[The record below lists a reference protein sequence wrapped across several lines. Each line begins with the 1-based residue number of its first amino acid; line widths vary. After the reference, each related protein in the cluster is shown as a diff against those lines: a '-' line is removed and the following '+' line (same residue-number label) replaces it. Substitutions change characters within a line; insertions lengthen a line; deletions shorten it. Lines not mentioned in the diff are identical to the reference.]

1 MPASLRRATGTGL
14 RGRFFLRSLNSL
26 VQQMPFEH
34 ATVPSVDG
42 RSGVWRGPASWCADG
57 QLLVPWPY
65 HALTPPGG
73 GGLPSHNRTAS
84 QRPHAPIP
92 PRYRLRIRRRARG
105 GTPRLQHTAMRKA
118 ELLPAGTS
126 RSFRGR
132 GSAGEDTPAS
142 AGQARRGLRRV
153 RGGRGQAR
161 GAHAVVALSA
171 GVGTWRRKCGE
182 VPRDVTVPTLTR
194 RDSCLRPSAEGKT
207 GFVYPSL
214 AAVPRTTGG
223 GG

>member
-42 RSGVWRGPASWCADG
+42 RSGVWRGPVSWCADG

-65 HALTPPGG
+65 HVLTPPGA
-73 GGLPSHNRTAS
+73 GLPSHNRTAS

-105 GTPRLQHTAMRKA
+105 GTPRLQHMAMRKA

-126 RSFRGR
+126 RSFRSR
-132 GSAGEDTPAS
+132 GSAGEATQQRRCCA
-142 AGQARRGLRRV
+142 ARPT
-153 RGGRGQAR
+153 
-161 GAHAVVALSA
+161 LSA
-171 GVGTWRRKCGE
+171 GRARPGERRPRGRRSQRGSGDLEEE
-182 VPRDVTVPTLTR
+182 VRRGPARRHCSHADQTRLLLTPLGR
-194 RDSCLRPSAEGKT
+194 G
-207 GFVYPSL
+207 
-214 AAVPRTTGG
+214 
-223 GG
+223 

>member
-1 MPASLRRATGTGL
+1 M
-14 RGRFFLRSLNSL
+14 
-26 VQQMPFEH
+26 
-34 ATVPSVDG
+34 
-42 RSGVWRGPASWCADG
+42 
-57 QLLVPWPY
+57 
-65 HALTPPGG
+65 
-73 GGLPSHNRTAS
+73 AS

-92 PRYRLRIRRRARG
+92 PRCRLRIRRRARG

-118 ELLPAGTS
+118 ELLPARTS

-132 GSAGEDTPAS
+132 GSAREATQQRRCCATRPTLS
-142 AGQARRGLRRV
+142 AGRARPGERRP
-153 RGGRGQAR
+153 RD
-161 GAHAVVALSA
+161 VALSA

>member
-92 PRYRLRIRRRARG
+92 PRCRLRIRHRARG

-126 RSFRGR
+126 RSFRSR
-132 GSAGEDTPAS
+132 GSAGEDTTAS

-161 GAHAVVALSA
+161 GAHGTSLSA
-171 GVGTWRRKCGE
+171 REWG
-182 VPRDVTVPTLTR
+182 P
-194 RDSCLRPSAEGKT
+194 
-207 GFVYPSL
+207 
-214 AAVPRTTGG
+214 GG
-223 GG
+223 GSAARSRATSLFPR

>member
-1 MPASLRRATGTGL
+1 MCGRTASRAL
-14 RGRFFLRSLNSL
+14 AL
-26 VQQMPFEH
+26 P
-34 ATVPSVDG
+34 
-42 RSGVWRGPASWCADG
+42 CAN
-57 QLLVPWPY
+57 P
-65 HALTPPGG
+65 TGG

-126 RSFRGR
+126 RSFRSR
-132 GSAGEDTPAS
+132 GSAGEATQQRRCCATRPTLS
-142 AGQARRGLRRV
+142 AGRARRGLRRV

-161 GAHAVVALSA
+161 GAHADVALSA

>member
-26 VQQMPFEH
+26 VQQMPCEH

-73 GGLPSHNRTAS
+73 GLPSHNRTAS

-92 PRYRLRIRRRARG
+92 PRCRLRIRRRARG

-132 GSAGEDTPAS
+132 GSAGEDTTAS
-142 AGQARRGLRRV
+142 AGRARPGERRP
-153 RGGRGQAR
+153 RD
-161 GAHAVVALSA
+161 VALSA

-182 VPRDVTVPTLTR
+182 APRDVTVPTLTR